1 MRENF
6 SSVQQSQF
14 RMQAV
19 TGINTAT
26 RFCLLVSTGVV
37 ARTRAGL
44 DYLAQMQG
52 QLDSLAVQLQYAQ
65 TNLSQ
70 TVYDFSDDN
79 KDVINSKNIT
89 LFYNVQPV
97 VGDSQTV
104 NAWAAAIQLAVAAFK
119 AKNL

>member
-1 MRENF
+1 
-6 SSVQQSQF
+6 
-14 RMQAV
+14 
-19 TGINTAT
+19 
-26 RFCLLVSTGVV
+26 
-37 ARTRAGL
+37 
-44 DYLAQMQG
+44 
-52 QLDSLAVQLQYAQ
+52 
-65 TNLSQ
+65 LSQ